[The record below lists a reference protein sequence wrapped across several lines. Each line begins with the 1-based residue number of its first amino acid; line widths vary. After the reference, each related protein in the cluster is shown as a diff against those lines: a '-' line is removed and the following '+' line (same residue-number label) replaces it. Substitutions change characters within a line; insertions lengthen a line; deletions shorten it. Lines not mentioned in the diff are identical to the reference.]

1 MMLLKNNGV
10 TKENMIDVNI
20 LVSKTQKGSKNKI
33 LEKQNEDVDKKYSVL
48 VT

>member
-1 MMLLKNNGV
+1 MLIYWFPKHKKV
-10 TKENMIDVNI
+10 
-20 LVSKTQKGSKNKI
+20 SKNKI

>member
-20 LVSKTQKGSKNKI
+20 LVSKTQKVS
-33 LEKQNEDVDKKYSVL
+33 EK
-48 VT
+48 

>member
-20 LVSKTQKGSKNKI
+20 LVSKTQKGS
-33 LEKQNEDVDKKYSVL
+33 ER
-48 VT
+48 

>member
-20 LVSKTQKGSKNKI
+20 LVSKTQKGS
-33 LEKQNEDVDKKYSVL
+33 EK
-48 VT
+48 